1 MDNKNI
7 EELKDQWSHLVARL
21 SDLFNEELDLQ
32 GIIFLIGV
40 QELGKGKKKY
50 SKDEKEDLM
59 HIATCRLL
67 SPYGYYELEGIDQD
81 GWPHYKLVKK
91 LKPLTLKEQD
101 ILLKQC
107 VIDYFKN
114 SGVFEV

>member
-1 MDNKNI
+1 MKNI
-7 EELKDQWSHLVARL
+7 EELKSQWSSLVEQL
-21 SDLFNEELDLQ
+21 SDLFDGELDLQ

-67 SPYGYYELEGIDQD
+67 SGYGYYELEGVDEE
-81 GWPHYKLVKK
+81 GWPHYKLLKK
-91 LKPLTLKEQD
+91 VPPLSLKEQD
-101 ILLKQC
+101 IFLKQC